1 MKAALESVMLLP
13 DQLIEPVDMLG
24 GCVGYVCDWSVHLL
38 VQQREVEHRWIRRV

>member
-24 GCVGYVCDWSVHLL
+24 ALCRICM
-38 VQQREVEHRWIRRV
+38 